1 MPELKEY
8 LNVDGT
14 SPFADW
20 FNDLDAQAAA
30 RIVVSLNRLQRGN
43 ISKVKGIG
51 GGLQEL
57 KIDYGPGY
65 RVYFGIMGN
74 VLILLLGGGTKKRQQ
89 RDIDD
94 AHARWLIYKR
104 RKTET

>member
-8 LNVDGT
+8 IDVDGT
-14 SPFADW
+14 SPFAEW

-30 RIVVSLNRLQRGN
+30 RVVVALNRLQRGN
-43 ISKVKGIG
+43 ISNVKGIG

-57 KIDYGPGY
+57 KIDFGPGY
-65 RVYFGIMGN
+65 RIYFGIVRN

-104 RKTET
+104 RKAEK

>member
-8 LNVDGT
+8 IDVDGS

-30 RIVVSLNRLQRGN
+30 RIVVAVNRLQHGN
-43 ISKVKGIG
+43 ISNVKGIG

-57 KIDYGPGY
+57 KIDHGPGY
-65 RVYFGIMGN
+65 RIYFGIVGN

-104 RKTET
+104 RKAEK

>member
-8 LNVDGT
+8 LEVDCT

-30 RIVVSLNRLQRGN
+30 RIVVALNRLQRGN
-43 ISKVKGIG
+43 VSNVKGVG

-57 KIDYGPGY
+57 KIDHGPGY
-65 RVYFGIMGN
+65 RVYFGIVGN
-74 VLILLLGGGTKKRQQ
+74 VLVILLGGGTKKRQQ

-94 AHARWLIYKR
+94 ALERWQIYKR